1 MWNIRI
7 IITMLSN
14 AHAMP
19 QKPKRSWLVLD
30 SARAMPKYV
39 PVAINSNPSIISS
52 IISQTITTNCF
63 ICFSLSRKTLYPL

>member
-1 MWNIRI
+1 
-7 IITMLSN
+7 MLSN

-39 PVAINSNPSIISS
+39 PVPINSSPSMISS
-52 IISQTITTNCF
+52 IVIQTI
-63 ICFSLSRKTLYPL
+63 IVSY